1 MKTSIIALSLVLSSL
16 AAVTA
21 HAGTV
26 IAVQCPKSGAVI
38 LDTGNGENE
47 LTITQGGKHYTVTER
62 TERMV
67 VKGKIMTVQGASM
80 ADNAND
86 FRAMGIP
93 ADWERTGIVT
103 FIRSDRDGFEWCN
116 TTDAQSY

>member
-1 MKTSIIALSLVLSSL
+1 MKTAIIAISLVLSSL

-38 LDTGNGENE
+38 LDTGNGEDE
-47 LTITQGGKHYTVTER
+47 LTITHNGKHFTVTER
-62 TERMV
+62 TARLV

-80 ADNAND
+80 ANDASD
-86 FRAMGIP
+86 FRAIGIP
-93 ADWERTGIVT
+93 ADWEQTGRVT
-103 FIRSDRDGFEWCN
+103 LVRSDRDGFEWCN
-116 TTDAQSY
+116 TTDVQNY